1 MPQRNTIVCLYR
13 CCIQGRIWSKV
24 RTRENESESR
34 RKCAYFSVDELAVA
48 VHLLFM
54 KEQFITTTCTLK

>member
-1 MPQRNTIVCLYR
+1 MPQRNLIVCLYR
-13 CCIQGRIWSKV
+13 YCIQGRIWSKV
-24 RTRENESESR
+24 RTRENERESR
-34 RKCAYFSVDELAVA
+34 RKCACFSVDELVVV